1 MIPYSSLLVLV
12 ALLLLAGAA
21 CQRSEEEVERL
32 VDERIARALA
42 AFPTSAATGR
52 PALPI
57 TDLGQSSQ
65 LSVSFNDVYREVW
78 PSVFRIEAHSGNGT
92 GWMVGPGL
100 ILTVHHLVAGE
111 TSVVVRQAN
120 APPMTARITG
130 WDATKDIAL
139 LEITAGQEHL
149 PSAVQQRG
157 LPTASV
163 STGDIASFVLVL
175 GYSGSV
181 GLTSIGG
188 VGGATANVGVL
199 SQITNFGP
207 GSYGVNLTIDAAVD
221 PGDSGG
227 PVFNLAGEV
236 IGMIRL
242 AQLNSGGQ
250 RVVGTFYGVHIEE
263 IRKALPSLEAGIFI
277 D

>member
-1 MIPYSSLLVLV
+1 MNLWSFPLVLV

-21 CQRSEEEVERL
+21 CQRSEEEVQRL
-32 VDERIARALA
+32 VDERIARVLG
-42 AFPTSAATGR
+42 AFATPTGSGQ
-52 PALPI
+52 PALPV
-57 TDLGQSSQ
+57 TVRGQASQ
-65 LSVSFNDVYREVW
+65 LGVNFNNVYREVW
-78 PSVFRIEAHSGNGT
+78 PSVFKIETGSGNGT

-120 APPMTARITG
+120 APPMTALVAG

-139 LEITAGQEHL
+139 LEITAGHENMH
-149 PSAVQQRG
+149 SAVQQRG
-157 LPTASV
+157 LRTGSV

-181 GLTSIGG
+181 GLTSFGG

-207 GSYGVNLTIDAAVD
+207 QSYGVNLTIDAAVD

-242 AQLNSGGQ
+242 AQLSSGGQ
-250 RVVGTFYGVHIEE
+250 RVVGTFYG
-263 IRKALPSLEAGIFI
+263 IRPGSIF
-277 D
+277 